1 MPPGNPARLPPRLR
15 EQGVS
20 LQTIRYGG
28 QELRLV
34 EPRGTLRFARDG
46 QTLIAASDAYGSGFL
61 QVFSLPSGERHAG
74 PQIQP
79 GWALAERYVAV
90 VPRAAPCRVD
100 VLALPGLS
108 LLRRFDATS
117 PVVAI
122 AVDDARDRLIL
133 ALADGQVLRLEADGR
148 CVVLARTAQATA
160 LCLSPGGD
168 RVAVGTVDGRVEI
181 VWVQQVRV
189 LTSLL
194 GGTQPVG
201 SLLFSPDGSRVL
213 AAMGNAARWWPAR
226 GGHAQVFELASS
238 EVELVGFTPTGC
250 VITAA
255 AHQRVAAH
263 DLAKGRISW
272 NVPLDG
278 PCVADGQHVWLARL
292 QEILVHDATTGKVLH
307 EGPAPAPVRAL
318 APVPGTHRALVS
330 LTSGTALRTV
340 DVVTGVWSGGTDGHE
355 GAVVAVAFGRDGEGF
370 VTGGLDGRACTWRR
384 DHGSPTLTALA
395 APTEPVTAVAMDPER
410 GGTWIGAG
418 QTVAYVPEGGD
429 GVRRSRPLGSHV
441 RLVFPIWQTRSVL
454 VCTEASRRY
463 PGTLL
468 LLDAATLEP
477 THREDVDRTYTRARR
492 RADGTV
498 RIESG
503 RTHAVF
509 EPFLRRWVDDGTV
522 RSRDP
527 SREVHWSLDGSRM
540 VEVQNC
546 QDADGTA
553 VARLFV
559 TELPAGWLLIDGLQT
574 VALSGR
580 AGLSRSGRV
589 LATPHTDGHVRLW
602 DLDRGECCAD
612 WDVGMALD
620 AVFVFPDEWRVLG
633 ASADGQLVGL
643 FETGP

>member
-1 MPPGNPARLPPRLR
+1 
-15 EQGVS
+15 VTV
-20 LQTIRYGG
+20 QTIRYGG

-46 QTLIAASDAYGSGFL
+46 QTLLAASDAYGSGFL
-61 QVFSLPSGERHAG
+61 QVFSLATGERHVG
-74 PQIQP
+74 PQIQT

-90 VPRAAPCRVD
+90 VPRATPCRVD
-100 VLALPGLS
+100 VLSLPNLS
-108 LLRRFDATS
+108 LLRRFDATA
-117 PVVAI
+117 PVVALS
-122 AVDDARDRLIL
+122 VDEAHDRLIL

-148 CVVLARTAQATA
+148 CVVLARTALAVA
-160 LCLSPGGD
+160 LCLSPSGD
-168 RVAVGTVDGRVEI
+168 RVAVGTSDGRIEI

-189 LTSLL
+189 LTTLA
-194 GGTQPVG
+194 GGTQPVS
-201 SLLFSPDGSRVL
+201 SLLFTPDGTRVL
-213 AAMGNAARWWPAR
+213 AAMGNTARWWPAR
-226 GGHAQVFELASS
+226 GGSAQVFELASS
-238 EVELVGFTPTGC
+238 EVELVGFAPGGS
-250 VITAA
+250 VITAS
-255 AHQRVAAH
+255 AHQRVAVH
-263 DLAKGRISW
+263 DLAKGRTTW
-272 NVPLDG
+272 HAPLDG
-278 PCVADGQHVWLARL
+278 PCVADGERIWLARL
-292 QEILVHDATTGKVLH
+292 REILVRDAKTGKVLH
-307 EGPAPAPVRAL
+307 EGPAAAPVRAL
-318 APVPGTHRALVS
+318 APVPGTLQALVA
-330 LTSGTALRTV
+330 LDSGTALRTV
-340 DVVTGVWSGGTDGHE
+340 DMITGLWSGGTDGHE

-384 DHGSPTLTALA
+384 DRGSPMLTALA
-395 APTEPVTAVAMDPER
+395 APSEPVTAVAMDPER

-441 RLVFPIWQTRSVL
+441 RLVFPIYQTRSVL
-454 VCTEASRRY
+454 VCTEAHRRY

-477 THREDVDRTYTRARR
+477 VHREDVDRTYTRARR
-492 RADGTV
+492 RADGTI

-509 EPFLRRWVDDGTV
+509 EPFLRRWVDDGMV

-546 QDADGTA
+546 QDADGNE

-559 TELPAGWLLIDGLQT
+559 TELPAGWLLINGLQT

-633 ASADGQLVGL
+633 AAADGQLLGL
-643 FETGP
+643 FETEP